1 MSDFETITIT
11 VGANEYTVTEFSGKQ
26 RKALFDLYK
35 KDQDPITVQAHI
47 VKMGCAELST
57 MSIDN
62 LLDLPGRVLLKL
74 SDEILILS
82 GLTER
87 AQADAEK
94 KS

>member
-1 MSDFETITIT
+1 MGDFESKTVN
-11 VGANEYTVTEFSGKQ
+11 VGAKKYTVTEFSGKQ
-26 RKALFDLYK
+26 RKTLFELYK

-47 VKMGCAELST
+47 VKMGCAELAGS
-57 MSIDN
+57 SIDE
-62 LLDLPGRVLLKL
+62 LLDMPGRILLAL

-87 AQADAEK
+87 AQATAEK